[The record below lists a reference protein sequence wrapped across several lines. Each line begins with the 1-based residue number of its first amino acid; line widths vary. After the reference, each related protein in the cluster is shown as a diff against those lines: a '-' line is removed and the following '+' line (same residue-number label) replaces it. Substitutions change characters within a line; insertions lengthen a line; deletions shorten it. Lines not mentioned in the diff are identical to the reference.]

1 MANKIGNKRW
11 REVYKRAILV
21 NRSTNTGLSEVP
33 VPLADGEGVESPLLL
48 ASGVVG
54 ISAGKKLFFGDQT
67 LFLRKAASNVLE
79 LGGAARL
86 VVPTVSATIEGLFGN
101 LGAEEAYAS
110 RAFIE
115 QAHISNLSITGAVH
129 AGGISTGAL
138 SAGVI
143 AGEQISAV
151 SLGARIIRASS
162 LVAAPVL
169 ETDDLRAKVIS
180 AGTIIAASFQQNN
193 VIACNVFA
201 NTKLTTPVISAA
213 AVNGPGFESMMV
225 WD

>member
-1 MANKIGNKRW
+1 MANKIGSKRW
-11 REVYKRAILV
+11 GEVYKRAILV

-115 QAHISNLSITGAVH
+115 QAHISNLSITGAAH
-129 AGGISTGAL
+129 AGGVSTGVL

-169 ETDDLRAKVIS
+169 ETDELRAKVVS

-201 NTKLTTPVISAA
+201 NTKVTTPVISAA
-213 AVNGPGFESMMV
+213 AVNGAGFESMMV

>member
-11 REVYKRAILV
+11 GEVYKRAILV

-115 QAHISNLSITGAVH
+115 QAHISNLSITGAAH
-129 AGGISTGAL
+129 AGGVSTGVL

-213 AVNGPGFESMMV
+213 AVNGAGFESMMV

>member
-11 REVYKRAILV
+11 GEVYKRAILV

-101 LGAEEAYAS
+101 LGADEAYAS

-115 QAHISNLSITGAVH
+115 QAYISNLSITGAAH
-129 AGGISTGAL
+129 AGGISTGVL
-138 SAGVI
+138 SAGVV

-201 NTKLTTPVISAA
+201 NTKVTTPVISAA